1 MSDQAQL
8 KEAGEVNMEC
18 WRERTHS
25 WRNFVAALRRIV
37 HKQMWREFL
46 EPTMGILR
54 HETFTQY
61 VTDFLELDPKSLP
74 YVIEGTDN
82 MEFADE
88 VRTILRREEPKLNG
102 HGGART
108 PATEQDSGTTLLQ
121 ERGTSYNVRRLKRD
135 RPDLYQQVIDGTL
148 TPNAAAIQAGFRRK
162 VVKVRA
168 DDVDRAVTKLL
179 EHYTPEQLLAA
190 IAHRGSQ

>member
-37 HKQMWREFL
+37 KKQMWREFL

-88 VRTILRREEPKLNG
+88 VRTMLRREEPKLNA
-102 HGGART
+102 HGTNNNHVRGDNIT
-108 PATEQDSGTTLLQ
+108 SN
-121 ERGTSYNVRRLKRD
+121 ERGTDPTYIVRRLKRD
-135 RPDLYQQVIDGTL
+135 RSDLYQQVLDGTL

-162 VVKVRA
+162 LVQVRA

-190 IAHRGSQ
+190 IAHRGSP